1 MKSRRPAVIVLALLA
16 TTSCGLT
23 APGSA
28 ERNGSK
34 VDMQQA
40 AEKADTLLQETL
52 SGITP
57 GLHWVHEASSDSGCP
72 GRKNSGTGS
81 VTRGISIMTIVSEQR
96 RGALLGVIERNWKSR
111 GFKITGVNRDKELP
125 AIYAS
130 TPEDFRMDV
139 VVGYAGQ
146 FHLSVATPCFTDS
159 PVAAPTTPSNTP
171 PRQGEFPWR
180 PDMHDAFWSTT
191 N

>member
-16 TTSCGLT
+16 TTGCGLT
-23 APGSA
+23 GTDPA

-34 VDMQQA
+34 VNMQQA
-40 AEKADTLLQETL
+40 ADKADTLLQETL
-52 SGITP
+52 SAVTP

-72 GRKNSGTGS
+72 GRKNTGS
-81 VTRGISIMTIVSEQR
+81 VTRGISIMTVVSEQR

-111 GFKITGVNRDKELP
+111 GFKITGVNQDKELP

-130 TPEDFRMDV
+130 TPDDFRMDV

-146 FHLSVATPCFTDS
+146 FHLSVATPCFTES
-159 PVAAPTTPSNTP
+159 PVAAPTPAPNTA
-171 PRQGEFPWR
+171 PRQGDFPWR
-180 PDMHDAFWSTT
+180 PDMHDPFWSAT